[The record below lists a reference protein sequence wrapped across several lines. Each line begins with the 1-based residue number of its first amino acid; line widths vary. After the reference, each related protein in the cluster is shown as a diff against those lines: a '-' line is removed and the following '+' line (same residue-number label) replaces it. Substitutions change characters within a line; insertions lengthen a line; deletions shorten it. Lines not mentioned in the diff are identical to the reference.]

1 MKKSIIQIMGG
12 KIFYLIV
19 IICLASCSNESKK
32 ETRKIKQINT
42 IAETFEESI
51 GFWEVDT
58 NRSKKI
64 DNMKNFIID
73 SLYISS
79 EQKYQMMD
87 NDNLYTQYKP
97 FQNYT
102 EFGDYGIGSFSY
114 QEKDYANVMENSKMT
129 FRINKEK
136 EIQFYYGYGRGVST
150 FKLINSDT
158 GIHANNYF
166 YKKYI
171 FERNYGLP
179 FFVKL
184 YKNQNLFNPDFVNLK
199 PFDLI
204 TRAQWDYI
212 DHNKNLLQMGEI
224 IGLKESKND
233 KNINVPPYQFLQ
245 VRIKENDT
253 IDIILPIFKT
263 PISDTTVDDFYQ
275 KLQSNKYI
283 FFKTVFINS
292 FELFTEL
299 KIIQNDFKDVPNKLI
314 QVGFI
319 GMGGKQCFEKI
330 NEHFKKKG
338 INIGGYTES
347 NGVFELYEKNDKI
360 TLNENPSYIAW
371 TDANCNIYSI
381 RKYGW
386 DSATR

>member
-1 MKKSIIQIMGG
+1 MKNII
-12 KIFYLIV
+12 FFLIV
-19 IICLASCSNESKK
+19 IVCLTSCSNEPKT

-58 NRSKKI
+58 NRSKNI
-64 DNMKNFIID
+64 DFIKNFIID

-79 EQKYQMMD
+79 DAKYQMME
-87 NDNLYTQYKP
+87 NNNSYTPTRPY
-97 FQNYT
+97 QNYT
-102 EFGDYGIGSFSY
+102 ESGDYGIGSFTY
-114 QEKDYANVMENSKMT
+114 QEKDDANVMENSKMT

-158 GIHANNYF
+158 GILGNNYF
-166 YKKYI
+166 YKKYL

-184 YKNQNLFNPDFVNLK
+184 YKNQNLFNPDFVNIK

-224 IGLKESKND
+224 IGLKESKID
-233 KNINVPPYQFLQ
+233 KNIKMPPYQYLQ
-245 VRIKENDT
+245 VRIKEKDT

-263 PISDTTVDDFYQ
+263 PTSDSTIEDFYQ

-314 QVGFI
+314 NVGFI
-319 GMGGKQCFEKI
+319 GMGGRQCIEKI

-338 INIGGYTES
+338 IILGSYSER
-347 NGVFELYEKNDKI
+347 NGVFELYEKKDK
-360 TLNENPSYIAW
+360 TTVNENPSYIVW

-386 DSATR
+386 DITTK